1 MADWSAGGLRVAVIG
16 GGIAGLAAARR
27 LESVAPDIEVLL
39 VERDDALGGKLRTEH
54 VDGFV
59 IEAAADSFLSRKER
73 GVGLVEE
80 LGLGAELI
88 ARRPENH
95 RTFVRRGDELY
106 PLPEGLT
113 AMIPS
118 NLEALERSV
127 LLSSEGKLRFASE
140 VEVPPATGD
149 EDESVA
155 SFVSRR
161 FGREAY
167 ETLVEPLMTG
177 IYGGDGEQLSLRAT
191 FPQLRVLELEH
202 GSILRGLSA
211 PLPSDRPPF
220 LSLRAGMGS
229 LVSAL
234 VKGLQSTEIRL
245 RRGAVRVAHAATGYE
260 VELDDGERLDV
271 DGVVV
276 ATPAF
281 VTAELLADLDAELAA
296 AHAAIPYS
304 SSVVV
309 TFAFSADHVHLTDG
323 YGYVVPRVEG
333 TDVLACTWTSQKW
346 DGRAPHGTVLIR
358 VYAGRFGGRDLTI
371 EPDEELVV
379 LARTEVGRV
388 GIAGEPVLTR
398 IQRWPLGMPQY
409 VLGHPER
416 LGQIDAALAEHPG
429 LAVAGA
435 AYRGVGIPD
444 CIRSGESAAESVT
457 RAFAAAR
464 A

>member
-1 MADWSAGGLRVAVIG
+1 MKVVVVG

-27 LESVAPDIEVLL
+27 LELVAPVAEIVL
-39 VERDDALGGKLRTEH
+39 VESDSVLGGKLRTEH

-73 GVGLVEE
+73 GIGLVEE
-80 LGLGAELI
+80 LGLSSELI
-88 ARRPENH
+88 GRRPEH
-95 RTFVRRGDELY
+95 HHTFVRHGDDLH

-113 AMIPS
+113 GMIPTD
-118 NLEALERSV
+118 LDALERSE
-127 LLSSEGKLRFASE
+127 LLSPQGRARFAAE
-140 VEVPPATGD
+140 GEVPPASGD

-167 ETLVEPLMTG
+167 ESLVEPLMTG

-191 FPQLRVLELEH
+191 FPQLRMLELEH

-211 PLPSDRPPF
+211 ASPSDLPPF
-220 LSLRAGMGS
+220 VSFRSGLAS
-229 LVSAL
+229 LVAA
-234 VKGLQSTEIRL
+234 VVEGFEDTERILGRAATRVT
-245 RRGAVRVAHAATGYE
+245 RRGAGYE
-260 VELDDGERLDV
+260 LELADGNPIES

-281 VTAELLADLDAELAA
+281 VTAELLADLDPELAA
-296 AHAAIPYS
+296 AHAAIPYA

-309 TFAFSADHVHLTDG
+309 TLAFSRADVLPLDG

-333 TDVLACTWTSQKW
+333 TDVLACTWSSQKW
-346 DGRAPHGTVLIR
+346 EERAPEGSVLIR
-358 VYAGRFGGRDLTI
+358 VYAGRFGGRDLTADSDDDLVALARAEVGLGGVVA
-371 EPDEELVV
+371 EPV
-379 LARTEVGRV
+379 LARVH
-388 GIAGEPVLTR
+388 
-398 IQRWPLGMPQY
+398 RWPRGMPQY

-416 LGQIDAALAEHPG
+416 LARIDAALSEHPG
-429 LAVAGA
+429 LALAGA

-444 CIRSGESAAESVT
+444 CIRSGELAAESV
-457 RAFAAAR
+457 AR
-464 A
+464 ALAGARA